1 MLRDN
6 AVLVMAV
13 LRVFTG
19 VMEICAAILML
30 RINRVEHALRI
41 NGVLAIIGPTLLLV
55 GIMVGIAGL
64 SDRIPLLRL
73 ALIYLGAFLIFWGAR
88 S

>member
-1 MLRDN
+1 MLKDN
-6 AVLVMAV
+6 AVLAMAA
-13 LRVFTG
+13 LRLLSG
-19 VMEICAAILML
+19 VMELCAALLILRL
-30 RINRVEHALRI
+30 NRVDMALRI
-41 NGVLAIIGPTLLLV
+41 NGFLAIIGPTLLLV